1 MGTVLNAIRRRS
13 ARGKTHAKT
22 RNNTMRL
29 AETMDAL
36 GASRTRIDLNDTAD
50 SEIIR

>member
-1 MGTVLNAIRRRS
+1 
-13 ARGKTHAKT
+13 
-22 RNNTMRL
+22 MRL

-36 GASRTRIDLNDTAD
+36 EASHTRIDLNDTAD